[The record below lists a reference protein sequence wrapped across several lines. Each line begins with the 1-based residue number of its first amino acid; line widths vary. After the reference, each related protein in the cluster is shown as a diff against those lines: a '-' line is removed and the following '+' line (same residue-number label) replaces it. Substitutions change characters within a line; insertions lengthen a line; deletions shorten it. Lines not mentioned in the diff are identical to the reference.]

1 MFLSYFFTSEELR
14 KTLERETI
22 ANIFVDELGV
32 EQSQLTQ
39 LRSEETS
46 TTELAPSIIAS
57 K

>member
-1 MFLSYFFTSEELR
+1 VFLSYFFTSEELR